1 MSLHSI
7 DDTLKSDVARRAL
20 LKCTSVIVE
29 STIEPIVLA
38 RRLVEEEVISENVY
52 KIVKDQKTGATST
65 ERLDLIL
72 DDLKDHVKDNVNA
85 FQIFLDIL
93 RDVSLNQQYLADK
106 IISKYKGMIYF
117 NTYFITYCYLFQN

>member
-1 MSLHSI
+1 MSLHST

-93 RDVSLNQQYLADK
+93 RDDSLNQQDLADK
-106 IISKYKGMIYF
+106 IISKYKGIIYF
-117 NTYFITYCYLFQN
+117 NTHFITYCYLFQN